1 MPASFPSPRLT
12 AICLIVAACVL
23 QIGYFV
29 TPWEDEATLASYH
42 EALAANP
49 TRAEISATLL
59 HFGWL
64 IFVPA
69 IFGIIALLRPRGG
82 RLLAIG
88 GVLAVIGVPGMSGL
102 IVVDFYDLAIAQ
114 ELPGPAG
121 VALGE
126 KASESAW
133 QALFVLPSV
142 FGALVGMVLLV
153 FALWRAD
160 LAPRWAPFA
169 VLVGHVITFALP
181 AGLLGFGIGGSI
193 TAVGLI
199 AVGLSLLRL
208 GARHDLRETPN
219 PLPADAT
226 LPQQT

>member
-12 AICLIVAACVL
+12 GACLIVASILL
-23 QIGYFV
+23 QAGYLV
-29 TPWEDEATLASYH
+29 TPWEDEATIASYQ

-49 TRAEISATLL
+49 TRAQISATLL

-64 IFVPA
+64 VFVPA

-82 RLLAIG
+82 RLLKLGA
-88 GVLAVIGVPGMSGL
+88 VLAVVGVPGMSGL

-121 VALGE
+121 VALAE
-126 KASESAW
+126 KAGESAW

-142 FGALVGMVLLV
+142 FGAIVGTIVLM

-169 VLVGHVITFALP
+169 VLVGYATTFALP
-181 AGLLGFGIGGSI
+181 AGLLGFGIGG
-193 TAVGLI
+193 TVTMAGLI
-199 AVGLSLLRL
+199 AAGLVLLGL
-208 GARHDLRETPN
+208 DARSDLRETAK